1 MKKAILLVIGFILI
15 MQFNVFAGKD
25 PEIIKYSKKGDLAKV
40 QQLIASG
47 ADINAIDK
55 DNTTALM
62 WAIQKKH
69 MDIARF
75 LIDKGADVNVQGNS
89 EALIT
94 AAGYGY
100 TELVILLL
108 EKGANINSL
117 NSAHCSALMIAS
129 YMGEPET
136 AKILIDKGAKLD
148 ITNMTGVT
156 ALMMARNNFH
166 FRHAKHSEIAK
177 LLVAAGAKY

>member
-1 MKKAILLVIGFILI
+1 MKKAILLVIGFILT

-47 ADINAIDK
+47 ADLNAKDK
-55 DNTTALM
+55 DNTTALI

-75 LIDKGADVNVQGNS
+75 LIDKGADVSVQGTS
-89 EALIT
+89 IALIT
-94 AAGYGY
+94 AARYGY
-100 TELVILLL
+100 TELVTLLL
-108 EKGANINSL
+108 EKGVDINSL
-117 NSAHCSALMIAS
+117 NEAHCSALMIAS

-156 ALMMARNNFH
+156 ALMMARDKFH
-166 FRHAKHSEIAK
+166 FRIAKRSEIAN